1 MSVAAVLLASAGW
14 PGLAASA
21 SASSPI
27 PPSVSAP
34 VVSTPTPTATG
45 ADTRLLD
52 FDVFL
57 GDREIGWQRFTLSRD
72 GAATRVETQARFAVK
87 LLGVTAF
94 EYDHRNVELWR
105 DGCLQAIESRT
116 NSNGTEYRVAGR
128 AQGDAFVVDAR
139 AGERRLSDC
148 VGSFA
153 YWDMRKLLGRDRLL
167 NPQTGEYVDV
177 DVTPLGAGSV
187 MLGERRVEVAR
198 YALRGRDLDITVAYE
213 RQSGEWVALETKLRG
228 DRVLRY
234 QRATLARVEPATR
247 RAAG

>member
-1 MSVAAVLLASAGW
+1 MGATAGF
-14 PGLAASA
+14 
-21 SASSPI
+21 ASSLSRTPE
-27 PPSVSAP
+27 SVSAP
-34 VVSTPTPTATG
+34 VVASPPATAG
-45 ADTRLLD
+45 ADTRLLE

-57 GDREIGWQRFTLSRD
+57 DDREIGWQRFTLSRD

-87 LLGVTAF
+87 LLGITAF

-116 NSNGTEYRVAGR
+116 NSNGTRYRVAGR

-139 AGERRLSDC
+139 AGERRLADC

-153 YWDMRKLLGRDRLL
+153 YWDKAKLLGRPRLL

-177 DVTPLGAGSV
+177 EVVPLAPGSV
-187 MLGERRVEVAR
+187 TLGGRRIPVSR

-213 RQSGEWVALETKLRG
+213 QRSGEWVALETKLQG
-228 DRVLRY
+228 DRTLRY
-234 QRATLARVEPATR
+234 RRSGVALATVRPVMSRT
-247 RAAG
+247 AG